1 MTPVDNRYS
10 IFPIKHPNLWEH
22 FKVHQRA
29 IWTLEELDFARDL
42 QDLPKLSPGELHF
55 VTWVLA
61 FFSQSDGIVNENLAI
76 RFYRDVEIP
85 EARAF
90 YTMQMLI
97 ETVHAETY
105 GKLIETYV
113 SDSQEQKRLFNA
125 IENIPTIAEKAKW
138 AMRWIDSQED
148 FAKRLVAFA
157 VVEGIFFSG
166 SFCAIFWF
174 RKRGLLPGLASAN
187 NLIARDEGLHWV
199 FAAELFKEMGLK
211 LKPEEFKEIVTEAVN
226 IERHFVTDALP
237 VSLIGMNADLMC
249 QYIQYTADRLC
260 EKFGY
265 DKIYKVENPFD
276 FMALADL
283 ELKGNFF
290 EVRTTEYQKPISR
303 SLDFDAEF

>member
-1 MTPVDNRYS
+1 MSVENRYS
-10 IFPIKHPNLWEH
+10 IFPIKHPKLWEH

-29 IWTLEELDFARDL
+29 IWTLEELDFARDV
-42 QDLPKLSPGELHF
+42 QDLPKLTPGELHF

-61 FFSQSDGIVNENLAI
+61 FFAQSDGIVNENLAI

-138 AMRWIDSQED
+138 AMKWIDSQD
-148 FAKRLVAFA
+148 SFAKRLVAFA

-199 FAAELFKEMGLK
+199 FAADLFKEMGLK
-211 LKPEEFKEIVTEAVN
+211 LSPEDFKAIVTEAVD

-237 VSLIGMNADLMC
+237 VSLIGMNADLMR
-249 QYIQYTADRLC
+249 QYIEYTADRLC
-260 EKFGY
+260 DRFGY
-265 DKIYKVENPFD
+265 EKIYKAENPFD

-303 SLDFDAEF
+303 TLDFDAEF

>member
-1 MTPVDNRYS
+1 MTDNRYS
-10 IFPIKHPNLWEH
+10 IFPIKHSNLWEA

-42 QDLPKLSPGELHF
+42 QDLPKLTAGELHF

-61 FFSQSDGIVNENLAI
+61 FFAQSDGIVNENLAI
-76 RFYRDVEIP
+76 RFYKDVEIP

-113 SDSQEQKRLFNA
+113 SDSQERNKLFNA

-138 AMRWIDSQED
+138 AMKWIDSQEN

-211 LKPEEFKEIVTEAVN
+211 LSVEDFRTIVTEAVE
-226 IERHFVTDALP
+226 IERHFITDALP
-237 VSLIGMNADLMC
+237 VSLIGMNATLMA
-249 QYIQYTADRLC
+249 QYIEYTADRLC

-265 DKIYKVENPFD
+265 EKIYKVENPFD
-276 FMALADL
+276 FMALSDL

-290 EVRTTEYQKPISR
+290 EVRTTEYQKPLSR
-303 SLDFDAEF
+303 SLDFDSDF